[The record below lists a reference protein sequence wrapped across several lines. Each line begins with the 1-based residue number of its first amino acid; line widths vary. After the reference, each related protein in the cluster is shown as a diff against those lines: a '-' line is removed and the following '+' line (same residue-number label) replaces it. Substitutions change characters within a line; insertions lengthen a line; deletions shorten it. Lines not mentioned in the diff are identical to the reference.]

1 VTRSPFVE
9 SAALVDGFA
18 AHVIDRVLARYLP
31 RLLESTPFTAEQR
44 AELEAARAAIRTAA
58 QRWEQR
64 PIPAPMSAGGHAD
77 IVSGD
82 IAACSPEELTAA
94 QVAELLGVSIRH
106 ARRLAAS
113 GMGRQVA
120 GRWLLDR
127 SAVLAHRERRT
138 A

>member
-1 VTRSPFVE
+1 VTGPRYVE

-18 AHVIDRVLARYLP
+18 AHVVDRLLARYLP

-44 AELEAARAAIRTAA
+44 AEIEAARTAVRAAAEA
-58 QRWEQR
+58 WERR
-64 PIPAPMSAGGHAD
+64 PVAD
-77 IVSGD
+77 VAD
-82 IAACSPEELTAA
+82 IAAGDFTAPSPPDELTAVQA
-94 QVAELLGVSIRH
+94 ADLLGVSVRH

-120 GRWLLDR
+120 GVWLLDR
-127 SAVLAHRERRT
+127 SALVAYRGRRS